1 MLRVGEPEA
10 PGVGGCFRERVGRG
24 SPRHTRLRRQRLRS
38 RPGHG
43 CDTSTGDPVQ
53 RDHSLAEPL
62 FSVAGAGSDR
72 EDRAEKAGCRRPGL
86 KTRAE
91 RSGVSPTGGGWALKA
106 PHRGVL

>member
-1 MLRVGEPEA
+1 MRTVKVLRAGEPEEH
-10 PGVGGCFRERVGRG
+10 GGRG
-24 SPRHTRLRRQRLRS
+24 GEGGFPREGRELRS
-38 RPGHG
+38 WPSHG

-91 RSGVSPTGGGWALKA
+91 RSGVSPTGGRWALKA